1 MVKYNPANLRIKR
14 KYLVWLKE
22 AHGLADASINKAA
35 ASIDRYIDYL
45 NGKDLRAFNIEH
57 ARSFKRSLAKQ
68 NSGTNKQGL
77 SITTVDGILRALKA
91 FFHWLADQNG
101 YRSRITHSD
110 AAYFSTDRKSARAAH
125 SSLWKPHPTPE
136 QMRHVISIMPVNSVI
151 ERRNRAFMAFLFLT
165 GSREKAA
172 ISVHLQHIDMVSGS
186 VNFDGRS
193 MDVKY
198 GKRFTTTFFP
208 VGYEIVQI
216 LKDWISELREDHFF
230 CFADPLFPQTKV
242 GLGANRLFTPVGIS
256 KEPWKSP
263 SSAVKIFKEA
273 FANAGFSEFSPHRI
287 RDTIADLAND
297 FCTTPEHY
305 KAWSQNIGHEK
316 VLTTFM
322 NYGSV
327 APGRQSDLMRSFG
340 EKKFE

>member
-208 VGYEIVQI
+208 VGDDIANI
-216 LKDWISELREDHFF
+216 LVDWIKELREVHFR
-230 CFADPLFPQTKV
+230 CSTDPLFPKTKV
-242 GLGANRLFTPVGIS
+242 AVGQSGGFEAVGIS
-256 KEPWKSP
+256 NQPWSSA

-273 FANAGFSEFSPHRI
+273 FANAGFPEFSPHRI
-287 RDTIADLAND
+287 RDTIAELAKD

-305 KAWSQNIGHEK
+305 KAWSQNLGHEN

-327 APGRQSDLMRSFG
+327 AAGRQTDLMRAFAM
-340 EKKFE
+340 ERI